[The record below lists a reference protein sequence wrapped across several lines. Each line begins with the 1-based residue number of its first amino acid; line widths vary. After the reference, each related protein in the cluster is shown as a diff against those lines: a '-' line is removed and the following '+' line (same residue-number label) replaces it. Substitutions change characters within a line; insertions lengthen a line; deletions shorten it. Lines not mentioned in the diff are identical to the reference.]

1 MSIDE
6 DVLSLEQKASEAHA
20 QQDEDHI
27 IHDHESDS
35 NSSNQQDLTSSLLR
49 LKITEYDDMQ
59 DFMTTSS
66 GVSNSVRRISTN
78 AWLAIGDQYAL
89 TILGKGTVVLSQNGD
104 GVWVGTFQRQL
115 SPRQDGATAG
125 QGGDDTKSDKKS
137 GKYAVSRKTAIPLE
151 ADTLTSAIQAADT
164 WVRHSLLKGK
174 HSASASSRFANY
186 RTHPVT
192 EKQQAIL
199 KRYKVDL
206 QQVVNKGQAM
216 DLITRLK
223 LGQGKI
229 WRQQAEAKRKHKESV
244 QEQRNLGVLLR
255 RPT

>member
-1 MSIDE
+1 M
-6 DVLSLEQKASEAHA
+6 LSLEQKASEAHA

-27 IHDHESDS
+27 IHDHPPD
-35 NSSNQQDLTSSLLR
+35 NSNQQDLTSSLLR

-66 GVSNSVRRISTN
+66 GVSNNVRSISTN

-89 TILGKGTVVLSQNGD
+89 TVLGKGIVVLSQND
-104 GVWVGTFQRQL
+104 AGVWVGTFQRQI
-115 SPRQDGATAG
+115 SPHQQQDG
-125 QGGDDTKSDKKS
+125 GGDDNKGSKR
-137 GKYAVSRKTAIPLE
+137 KYAVSRKTTIPLE

-174 HSASASSRFANY
+174 HSASASSRFADY

-192 EKQQAIL
+192 DKQQAIL

-229 WRQQAEAKRKHKESV
+229 WRQQAEAKRKQKESIK
-244 QEQRNLGVLLR
+244 EQRNLGILLR
-255 RPT
+255 RPS